1 MSKNQLRHKN
11 IYLYEPLIGSIE
23 KKYVNDCLNSNWI
36 SSKGKYIKLFEDRFK
51 KHIKIKHAISTCN
64 GTTALHVAL
73 LSLGIGPKD
82 EVITPTFTYIAT
94 ANSIN
99 YVGAKVRFVD
109 SKISS
114 WQIDENE
121 IIKNINSKT
130 KAILIPHLYGQSC
143 EISKIQKICKKN
155 KLFLVEDCA
164 EAFGTFY
171 GKKHV
176 GTFGDVATFSFFGS
190 KTLTTGEGGMVV
202 TNNLN
207 IAKKATD
214 LKMVGNDKDKYY
226 WHNIIGYNYRMTNI
240 CSAIGYGQLS
250 HVKKI
255 LGRKR
260 EIYKIYSKNLQNL
273 PLDLHEEQPGT
284 THSYW
289 VVSIKLKNYKQRD
302 KLRKYLNLFKIETR
316 PTFYPIHTMK
326 MYFNKSYKN
335 KFFNAIELGR
345 SGINLPSG
353 PKLTDTQVKFVCKK
367 IKDFFNNE

>member
-1 MSKNQLRHKN
+1 MPKNKLRHKN
-11 IYLYEPLIGSIE
+11 INLYEPFIGSIE

-36 SSKGKYIKLFEDRFK
+36 SSKGKYVKLFEDRFK
-51 KHIKIKHAISTCN
+51 KYIKIKHAVSVCN
-64 GTTALHVAL
+64 GTAALHVAL
-73 LSLGIGPKD
+73 LALGIGPKD

-130 KAILIPHLYGQSC
+130 KAVLIPHLYGQSC
-143 EISKIQKICKKN
+143 EVSKIQKICKKN
-155 KLFLVEDCA
+155 KIFLVEDCA

-190 KTLTTGEGGMVV
+190 KTITTGEGGMVV

-207 IAKKATD
+207 IAKKVNE
-214 LKMVGNDKDKYY
+214 LKMVGNDKEKHY

-250 HVKKI
+250 RVKSI
-255 LGRKR
+255 LKRKR
-260 EIYKIYSKNLQNL
+260 EIYKIYNQNLKNL
-273 PLDLHEEQPGT
+273 PLEMHNEQSGT

-289 VVSIKLKNYKQRD
+289 VVSIKLKNFKKRD
-302 KLRKYLNLFKIETR
+302 KLRNYLNLFKIETR

-326 MYFNKSYKN
+326 MYYNKNYKN
-335 KFFNAIELGR
+335 MFFNAIEIGR

-353 PKLTDTQVKFVCKK
+353 PTLTNVQIKFVCKK
-367 IKDFFNNE
+367 IKDFFYN